1 MNAAE
6 RIYNASTSEDES
18 PARLAETLARRIEDD
33 IAALKVPPGDALGS
47 LRDLAERYS
56 VGRAVTREAIG
67 ILERRGLGSL
77 RPGPAGGFIV
87 KKPQVDSIGEELADY
102 FRAMGITLPQLLDAR
117 EAVDLMI
124 ARLAANAR
132 PSSMAIGRLE
142 LAAQT
147 NGLSGHLAL
156 RSELARL
163 TRQPAIMP
171 LVKCLDILTQ
181 DFAADELASEQMIAR
196 MPLATAPLRRALAHG
211 DPDRAAAEAGRFHA
225 ELTQFLRPQETT
237 TEAPIAEVS
246 RSSDERTLASLV
258 ARKLATEIVRS
269 GTTGQRLGSE
279 WDLCERFS
287 VSRLTLRQAI
297 RLLQDSGLVECRRG
311 RGNGLVV
318 RNRRGT
324 GTIRLVL
331 AYLIGQQM
339 DVTAAGTILF
349 QLNCFVPALA
359 VSRADAE
366 QREKLEAL
374 LAKIEQ
380 SDPFDRYDLLNLV
393 HFVSRLAESP
403 VIDLFSRCLA
413 AYEARFHPSLALRL
427 PVSEQASYFRLVRQL
442 LNHIPVEG
450 SYDLAWAKAETARVM
465 LDMSRRR
472 PI

>member
-33 IAALKVPPGDALGS
+33 IAALKVPPGGALGS

-124 ARLAANAR
+124 ARLAAEAR

-142 LAAQT
+142 LSAQT

-181 DFAADELASEQMIAR
+181 DFAADEGSSDEAVAR

-211 DPDRAAAEAGRFHA
+211 DPDRAAVEAARFHA
-225 ELTQFLRPQETT
+225 ELTQFLRPQDAAPET
-237 TEAPIAEVS
+237 PIVEIS
-246 RSSDERTLASLV
+246 RTDERTLASLV

-366 QREKLEAL
+366 QRRKLEAL
-374 LAKIEQ
+374 LARIEQ

-450 SYDLAWAKAETARVM
+450 SYDLAWAKAEAGRVM